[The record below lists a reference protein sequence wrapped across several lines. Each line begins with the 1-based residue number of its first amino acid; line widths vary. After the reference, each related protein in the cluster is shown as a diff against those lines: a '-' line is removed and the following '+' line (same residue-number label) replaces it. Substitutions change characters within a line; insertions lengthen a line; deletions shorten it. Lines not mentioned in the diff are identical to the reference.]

1 MNGPSGRNSKQHMQQ
16 IVVGQFAYSIGRE
29 VRKFC
34 ESRLTLVAA
43 LFTAFYPLV
52 YP

>member
-1 MNGPSGRNSKQHMQQ
+1 MQQ

-34 ESRLTLVAA
+34 ESRLTLMAV
-43 LFTAFYPLV
+43 FSAFCPPGYAPLEIFIFAGT
-52 YP
+52 